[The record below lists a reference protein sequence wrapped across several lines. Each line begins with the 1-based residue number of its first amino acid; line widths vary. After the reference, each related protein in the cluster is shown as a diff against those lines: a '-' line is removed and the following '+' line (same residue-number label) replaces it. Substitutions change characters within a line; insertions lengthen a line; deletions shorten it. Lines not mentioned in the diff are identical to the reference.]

1 MKVTIEVTDIK
12 VNDVQIANVR
22 LVNEM
27 SHEEFTSMLEY
38 YASVFAS
45 LITNNQE

>member
-1 MKVTIEVTDIK
+1 MKVIIEVTDIK

-27 SHEEFTSMLEY
+27 SHEEFIEMLRY
-38 YASVFAS
+38 YGEVFANLTTKES
-45 LITNNQE
+45 